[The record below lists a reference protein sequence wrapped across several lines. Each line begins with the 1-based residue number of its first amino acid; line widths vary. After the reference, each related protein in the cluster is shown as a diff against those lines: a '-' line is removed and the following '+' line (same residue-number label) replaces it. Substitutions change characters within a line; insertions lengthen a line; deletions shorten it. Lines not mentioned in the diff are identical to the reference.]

1 MDNGDARQVLLA
13 REGDREAYRVLVA
26 KYWRVLSALAYQTI
40 GDREEAED
48 IAQEAFI
55 RAFAAL
61 PRLKDPRKFF
71 RWLLAILRR
80 IALDRIRA
88 RRRRR
93 AQSLDDL
100 PEGVQ
105 PSIGSQ
111 DKAVDDRDAAAAALR
126 AIGRLPERDRI
137 VLTLRYLMDYE
148 PHRIARILDEPD
160 GTIRNR
166 IFRALDRLRRLL
178 DHG

>member
-1 MDNGDARQVLLA
+1 MENGDAKLVILA
-13 REGDREAYRVLVA
+13 QRGDREAYRTLVG

-48 IAQEAFI
+48 VAQEAFI

-71 RWLLAILRR
+71 PWLLAIMRR
-80 IALDRIRA
+80 ISLDRIRA

-93 AQSLDDL
+93 TQSLGDL
-100 PEGVQ
+100 PEEIQ
-105 PSIGSQ
+105 PSTGS
-111 DKAVDDRDAAAAALR
+111 DLEAVEERDEAIAALR

-137 VLTLRYLMDYE
+137 VLTLRYLLEYE
-148 PHRIARILDEPD
+148 PHRIAEILDEPD

-166 IFRALDRLRRLL
+166 IFRALHRLRRLL